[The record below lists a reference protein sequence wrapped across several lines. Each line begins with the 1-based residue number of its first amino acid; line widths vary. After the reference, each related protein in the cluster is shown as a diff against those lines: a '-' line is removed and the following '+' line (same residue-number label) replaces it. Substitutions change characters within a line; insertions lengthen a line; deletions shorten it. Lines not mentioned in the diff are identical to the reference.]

1 MQLTRIAPIVLAA
14 TLADSPRHAPLLTV
28 SVSTSTAS
36 ASFRIIASSGTVVSN
51 GQSYRT
57 SPDTLTV
64 TGSAELTSKDP
75 IFIGTFLADTPG
87 SRVSVEVREDGN
99 RQASGAGE
107 AIVVIRTP
115 VGAQLQAM
123 AIPAELRH
131 KP

>member
-1 MQLTRIAPIVLAA
+1 MLFTRIAPLVFLA
-14 TLADSPRHAPLLTV
+14 TLAHGPRQAPLLTV
-28 SVSTSTAS
+28 TVSSDAGS
-36 ASFRIIASSGTVVSN
+36 ASLRIIASSGTVESN
-51 GQSYRT
+51 GQSYRA
-57 SPDTLTV
+57 SRDTLRV

-87 SRVSVEVREDGN
+87 SRINVEVREDGT

-123 AIPAELRH
+123 AIPPELRR